1 MRKNHDNTV
10 NIWRHVF
17 SVKKWVPLYWTG
29 TQDTLVAANNAQW
42 ETSVFRSEIRSVPFE
57 MPASGDLKK
66 SQRNYEIKLR
76 HDLKRELELIPINR
90 D

>member
-1 MRKNHDNTV
+1 M
-10 NIWRHVF
+10 
-17 SVKKWVPLYWTG
+17 
-29 TQDTLVAANNAQW
+29 VAANNARW

-66 SQRNYEIKLR
+66 SQRNYELKLR
-76 HDLKRELELIPINR
+76 HDLRRELELIPINR